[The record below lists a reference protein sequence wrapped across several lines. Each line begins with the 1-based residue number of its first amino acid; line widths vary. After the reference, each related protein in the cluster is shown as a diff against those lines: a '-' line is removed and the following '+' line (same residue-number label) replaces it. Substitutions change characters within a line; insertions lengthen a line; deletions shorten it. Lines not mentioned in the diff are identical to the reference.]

1 MRMLEKMARL
11 LLGTR
16 SGRSSSLAPAERSPE
31 GDAAEFA
38 LDVAVPT
45 NAEILDSGESGH
57 RGEVVV
63 EPQPHLHGTAGI
75 VLRAGQCLVTPFLTH
90 DAPTTLRLTLTCAP
104 GRATVTVHVDG
115 EAAAGT
121 ARVRHASVVVG
132 GSEAPERVV
141 ELTTNAAPTAVRY
154 FVHAADG
161 NAIPVAITGLLVGPA
176 HRLGRLHALSSYE
189 ARLRNEVQHFSGAA
203 YTHKMYGDS
212 AASTATGDVTT
223 AGAAIE
229 ERPERHLAAAVAKRV
244 TATLAAMEP
253 LPGEVTFNYAMRAL
267 GTVLPMQPPD
277 FLTRAN
283 RLGGDR
289 PLRMLSICAGAGRV
303 EEEILKH
310 ATRPIHMTLL
320 DASRELIERAS
331 GRLAAVGS
339 QHAVDCMVAD
349 VNGGFPG
356 ASQFD
361 VVVCVSALHHIA
373 DLETVLAHVN
383 GRLEETGEFWSI
395 GEQIGRNGNRLWP
408 PTLAAANQAFAQLPP
423 HLRKNRLSGAI
434 DTGISDRDFSVGCFE
449 GIRSE
454 ELEAQLEAH
463 LIPVDLYKRNCF
475 LWRLVDT
482 TYADNFDLAKAE
494 DLACLRQLV
503 VAEAVHWATGGRA
516 TELHGV
522 YRKKT
527 VR

>member
-1 MRMLEKMARL
+1 MRMLERMARL

-16 SGRSSSLAPAERSPE
+16 SPRSSALASSGRSPG

-45 NAEILDSGESGH
+45 NVEIMNSGGGGNRSEA
-57 RGEVVV
+57 VVAQ
-63 EPQPHLHGTAGI
+63 QPHLHGAAGL
-75 VLRAGQCLVTPFLTH
+75 VLRAGQCLATPFLTH
-90 DAPTTLRLTLTCAP
+90 DAPPTLRLTLTCAP
-104 GRATVTVHVDG
+104 GRATVTVHVDS

-121 ARVRHASVVVG
+121 TRVRHASVVVG

-141 ELTTNAAPTAVRY
+141 ELTMNAAPTAVRY
-154 FVHAADG
+154 LVHADDG
-161 NAIPVAITGLLVGPA
+161 NTIPVAITGLLVGSA
-176 HRLGRLHALSSYE
+176 HRLGRLHAMSSYE
-189 ARLRNEVQHFSGAA
+189 SRLRNEVQHFSGAA

-212 AASTATGDVTT
+212 ATSTATGVVGT
-223 AGAAIE
+223 
-229 ERPERHLAAAVAKRV
+229 AAAAMAAAPEQQHAAVVAKRV
-244 TATLAAMEP
+244 NATLAAMDPMPE
-253 LPGEVTFNYAMRAL
+253 EVAINYCMRAL
-267 GTVLPMQPPD
+267 YAVLPVPPPD

-283 RLGGDR
+283 RLGGDH

-303 EEEILKH
+303 EEEILKY

-331 GRLAAVGS
+331 GRLATVGS
-339 QHAVDCMVAD
+339 QHTVDCMVAD
-349 VNGGFPG
+349 VNGGLPG
-356 ASQFD
+356 AGQFD

-383 GRLEETGEFWSI
+383 GRLAETGEFWSI
-395 GEQIGRNGNRLWP
+395 GEQVGRNGNRLWP
-408 PTLAAANQAFAQLPP
+408 PTLAAANRAFAQLPP
-423 HLRKNRLSGAI
+423 HLRKNRHSGAT

-463 LIPVDLYKRNCF
+463 LIPVDVHKRNCF